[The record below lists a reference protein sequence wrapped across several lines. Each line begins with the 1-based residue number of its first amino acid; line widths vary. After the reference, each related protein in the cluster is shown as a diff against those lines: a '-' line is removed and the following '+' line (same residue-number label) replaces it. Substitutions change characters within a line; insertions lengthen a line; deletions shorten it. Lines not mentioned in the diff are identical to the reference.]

1 MKLTG
6 TFILSGAF
14 QQVGKKDPSKTYYL
28 VLFRELD
35 GAQTMQCMANEQV
48 FADAKKLPEFS
59 RVTALVDFNPTY
71 NSIRLEGISGV
82 PTAKAS

>member
-1 MKLTG
+1 
-6 TFILSGAF
+6 
-14 QQVGKKDPSKTYYL
+14 
-28 VLFRELD
+28 
-35 GAQTMQCMANEQV
+35 MQCMANEQV

-82 PTAKAS
+82 PAAKVS